1 VCEPCVDLLQLQEAF
16 GWGVYDT
23 GNLAVEGRYDEI
35 LAWLDAF
42 EKANRHRDHDGWL
55 ARSIA
60 SHRELTLWE
69 AERYEEALV
78 ACDVVE
84 QLGFEDAWYQYA
96 AGSAKACVL
105 EGLERHE
112 EALAVFEE
120 ALRHHDLSHIET
132 TRHLMH
138 RLTEYSNRAG
148 KPVDESWREVVQ
160 NVADE
165 FEVEMPMRDSLA
177 ETILALYELT
187 ENKPSKRQRAA
198 QQRQND

>member
-1 VCEPCVDLLQLQEAF
+1 ME
-16 GWGVYDT
+16 WGVHERLE
-23 GNLAVEGRYDEI
+23 LASQERHDEI
-35 LAWLDAF
+35 LAWLDTF
-42 EKANRHRDHDGWL
+42 EDANRHRDHDGWM
-55 ARSIA
+55 ARSVA
-60 SHRELTLWE
+60 SARAHFLWH

-84 QLGFEDAWYQYA
+84 QMGFEDAWYRYA

-105 EGLERHE
+105 EGLGRHA
-112 EALAVFEE
+112 EALATFEE

-138 RLTEYSNRAG
+138 SLAEYSNRAG

-160 NVADE
+160 NVAHE
-165 FEVEMPMRDSLA
+165 YEVEMPVRDSLA

-187 ENKPSKRQRAA
+187 ENKPAKRQRAA
-198 QQRQND
+198 QQC